1 MPRLNLVPRERL
13 FNELFSRQGQLVK
26 EALAELS
33 ASLND
38 ESSHHAVLRE
48 LEHRC
53 DDVTHEIYKLTNR
66 TFVPPFERADILTL
80 AHSLDEIVDLA
91 EESADKIDLY
101 HVESITDAAKS
112 MGRCLAEAGSQIASA
127 ADKLVD
133 GKDLVEVLEEIHRLE
148 NEGDHITRQALQRL
162 FETNHRTAADLIKW
176 KDLYALLESTLDEC
190 ESAAEI
196 MESINIK

>member
-1 MPRLNLVPRERL
+1 MPKLNLVPRERR
-13 FNELFSRQGQLVK
+13 FNELFSRQGQLVS
-26 EALAELS
+26 EALAELGG
-33 ASLND
+33 SLND
-38 ESSHHAVLRE
+38 ERSHHAVMRE

-53 DDVTHEIYKLTNR
+53 DDVTHEIYNLT
-66 TFVPPFERADILTL
+66 ILML

-91 EESADKIDLY
+91 EETADKIDLY

-112 MGRCLAEAGSQIASA
+112 MGRCLAQAGSQIASA

-133 GKDLVEVLEEIHRLE
+133 GKDLVEVLEDIHRLE

>member
-1 MPRLNLVPRERL
+1 MPKLNLVPRERR
-13 FNELFSRQGQLVK
+13 FNELFSRQGKLVS
-26 EALAELS
+26 EALAELGG
-33 ASLND
+33 SLND
-38 ESSHHAVLRE
+38 ELSRHAIMRE
-48 LEHRC
+48 LEHKC
-53 DDVTHEIYKLTNR
+53 DDVTHEIYNLTNR
-66 TFVPPFERADILTL
+66 TFVPPFERADILML

-91 EESADKIDLY
+91 EETADKIDLY

-133 GKDLVEVLEEIHRLE
+133 GKDLVEVLEDIHRLE